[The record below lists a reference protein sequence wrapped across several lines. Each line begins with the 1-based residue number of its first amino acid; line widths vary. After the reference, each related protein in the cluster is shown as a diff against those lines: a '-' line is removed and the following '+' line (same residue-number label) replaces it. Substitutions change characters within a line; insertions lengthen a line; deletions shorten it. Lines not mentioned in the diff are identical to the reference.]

1 MSVKVGLCLVAL
13 RPRPPFRAAAR
24 RWGQMQDM
32 QGLPAPATV
41 HAPHRPSPTS
51 WCGLKPVILRLLAQ
65 PRLAVWSAAREGQ
78 NSPSGR
84 SRSRDR
90 PMPSSWVVA
99 IRTSAARPSIFFFE
113 FFFCYPSS
121 RKTEL
126 PASDSPAHRA
136 SALSHVGG
144 KVSRTASQGPGLLFD
159 VACRR

>member
-32 QGLPAPATV
+32 QGFAGPSHCSCTSSSFTDFVVWPQASHSPAPC
-41 HAPHRPSPTS
+41 S
-51 WCGLKPVILRLLAQ
+51 

-99 IRTSAARPSIFFFE
+99 IRTSAGCRLDFFLDFFVSRRPGKPNCPLLIRRLTGGVP
-113 FFFCYPSS
+113 CRMS
-121 RKTEL
+121 R
-126 PASDSPAHRA
+126 
-136 SALSHVGG
+136 G
-144 KVSRTASQGPGLLFD
+144 KVSRTASRGPGPLFD